1 MPSFKGL
8 FFNVTAHRLGYGGA
22 HALDHHLET
31 LPGGD
36 DGLAAVR
43 ATLKKMAALVRRY
56 SSDVTTG
63 IHARHVLRDGGI
75 SDIRKERQ
83 ARASVALLQHWVR
96 DNIAYVYDP
105 PDVEWLQTPPQT
117 LEVGCG
123 DCDDKAILLSAML
136 ESVGF
141 QTQFLAVG
149 GSGPGWG
156 PADGGPADGSFSQDI
171 AGEDLSADGFP
182 IGQPPPF
189 SHVLTS
195 VKLGAPSGRR
205 PWYLDGWTPLET
217 IVPGAEPGWLPPGIG
232 VILPWRVR

>member
-1 MPSFKGL
+1 MI
-8 FFNVTAHRLGYGGA
+8 AHRLGFIGA

-36 DGLAAVR
+36 NGLDAVR

-56 SSDVTTG
+56 SNDVTTG
-63 IHARHVLRDGGI
+63 TAARELLRDGGI
-75 SDIRKERQ
+75 SDIRKNRQ
-83 ARASVALLQHWVR
+83 ARSSVALLQHWVR
-96 DNIAYVYDP
+96 DSIAYVYDP
-105 PDVEWLQTPPQT
+105 PDVEWLQTPPKT
-117 LEVGCG
+117 LELGCG
-123 DCDDKAILLSAML
+123 DCDDKAILLSALL

-149 GSGPGWG
+149 GSGPGWA
-156 PADGGPADGSFSQDI
+156 PAGAGDSPEDFPGQDF
-171 AGEDLSADGFP
+171 SADGTP
-182 IGQPPPF
+182 IELAPPF

-195 VKLGAPSGRR
+195 VKLGAPTGRR